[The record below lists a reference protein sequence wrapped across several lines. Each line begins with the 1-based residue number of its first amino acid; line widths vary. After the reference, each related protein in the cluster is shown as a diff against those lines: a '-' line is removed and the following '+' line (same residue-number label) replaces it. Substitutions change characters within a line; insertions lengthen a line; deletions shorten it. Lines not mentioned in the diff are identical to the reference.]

1 MYLEL
6 LVFLLLP
13 FAIASSIYLAFRRVG
28 LKKLE
33 DNKIKETLDYCI
45 RKANISHFQSY
56 EFLMDSFYSDVTSEC
71 NEFDALF
78 KKLRSARNYKKKSTE
93 TGIGILDAL
102 NSFLETPNQDRFE
115 KVDSLYHDLKAKINM
130 INFSLKRLRDT
141 RIDFRN
147 LAVEEMEGISLLVD
161 CFSNELAEA
170 DVKLERDAELGNYS
184 LAIYSDNLRN
194 MIEATSNEA
203 GGIGLSLI
211 ESGSKIGGIG
221 GIGVMAL
228 GAVAAAGEF
237 ITAKAEREAKYAEGV
252 AQRVKDIKELGNAK
266 ERALAFSNEL
276 YELTT
281 PLKQC
286 HKIYIAELE
295 NISSSY
301 ESGVDEKLIASL
313 IKLSSVYNALNK
325 NVATGE

>member
-6 LVFLLLP
+6 LVSLLLP
-13 FAIASSIYLAFRRVG
+13 FAIASAIYLVFRRVG

-33 DNKIKETLDYCI
+33 DNKVKETLDYCI
-45 RKANISHFQSY
+45 RKANISNFQSY

-78 KKLRSARNYKKKSTE
+78 KKLKSARNYKKKSTE

-115 KVDSLYHDLKAKINM
+115 KVDSLYYDLKAKINK
-130 INFSLKRLRDT
+130 INFSLKQLRDIRT
-141 RIDFRN
+141 DFRN
-147 LAVEEMEGISLLVD
+147 LAVEEMEGISLLID

-170 DVKLERDAELGNYS
+170 DVKFERDAELGNYS

-194 MIEATSNEA
+194 MIETTSNDV
-203 GGIGLSLI
+203 GIGLSMI
-211 ESGSKIGGIG
+211 ESGSKIGGIWG
-221 GIGVMAL
+221 VGVMAL

-237 ITAKAEREAKYAEGV
+237 ITAKAEKEAKYAEGV